1 MDRGYVR
8 NVCWITVV
16 GRALSSRMQSSV
28 VGLSPCNSHGSSQ
41 REQIV
46 LTITGSGM
54 GSEDFG
60 MVQIL
65 TSLGPVLSAQALSSR
80 SDDSRS

>member
-1 MDRGYVR
+1 
-8 NVCWITVV
+8 
-16 GRALSSRMQSSV
+16 
-28 VGLSPCNSHGSSQ
+28 
-41 REQIV
+41 